1 MFAQRKGKKS
11 VSDKFRYRDWKTGL
25 LMLLPAFVILFIFGT
40 IPLIMAVYRSFQD
53 YNTGLFVAF
62 QNFSMVLSDVTFV
75 QSFGN
80 VFLMGAVCV
89 VLMMSLSFLF
99 AHLILKLP
107 KKFGG
112 IVKILIYIPCII
124 SGVVTAIIYTFLM
137 NYGGGLFTSILLS
150 LGLDPIAF
158 TKEGIWP
165 YVCIIVPTVW
175 GGLGYNT
182 LIMLAG
188 LLDIPKTYYE
198 AAQLDGARKI
208 DLMWHITV
216 PCMRNY
222 FVLMLV
228 NLVTG
233 YMQMLDIPYL
243 ITGGGPD
250 NKTNT
255 PALFL
260 FSSFRDSS
268 RTPNITIAGALLIM
282 VLIVLINGVVF
293 LVLRSRKSEAD

>member
-198 AAQLDGARKI
+198 AAQLSLLLNPLIKIFTGELPYFTDTGTEKEDSYKLSIGGRALYEAFFNALMRQNNTGICIIRVPIKTANGMEGGDGGRNHTYKI
-208 DLMWHITV
+208 HIT
-216 PCMRNY
+216 
-222 FVLMLV
+222 
-228 NLVTG
+228 
-233 YMQMLDIPYL
+233 
-243 ITGGGPD
+243 ITSD
-250 NKTNT
+250 TTN
-255 PALFL
+255 
-260 FSSFRDSS
+260 S
-268 RTPNITIAGALLIM
+268 I
-282 VLIVLINGVVF
+282 
-293 LVLRSRKSEAD
+293 

>member
-1 MFAQRKGKKS
+1 MTVQKKEKKY

-25 LMLLPAFVILFIFGT
+25 MMILPAFVILFIFGT
-40 IPLIMAVYRSFQD
+40 VPLIMAVYRSFQD
-53 YNTGLFVAF
+53 YNTGLFVGF
-62 QNFSMVLSDVTFV
+62 QNFMMVLSDVTFV

-89 VLMMSLSFLF
+89 ALMMSLSFLF

-107 KKFGG
+107 RKFGG
-112 IVKILIYIPCII
+112 IVKIFIYIPCII

-165 YVCIIVPTVW
+165 YVCIIVPTIW

-198 AAQLDGARKI
+198 AAQLAGARKI
-208 DLMWHITV
+208 DLVLHITI

-222 FVLMLV
+222 FVLILV

-282 VLIVLINGVVF
+282 VLIVVVNGVVF